1 MYSSQESRQLEKLS
15 AIVWTGTA
23 KSWNKPFTHITLRTG
38 AFGRVDFLPHILILN
53 PEYLLSSLWVP
64 VFSTTYLL
72 PRGSQYLFTLHQ
84 MIGWENNRDCDI
96 TTPLSLETIEVQIK
110 KKRFRTVQVNRT
122 KEWHSTYPIGD
133 DLLSRSAGRSFVPL
147 QKLRRNH
154 LCYVWTKVLSDMVF
168 VST

>member
-1 MYSSQESRQLEKLS
+1 M
-15 AIVWTGTA
+15 
-23 KSWNKPFTHITLRTG
+23 
-38 AFGRVDFLPHILILN
+38 DFLPHILILN

-110 KKRFRTVQVNRT
+110 GANKIRGLERCRSTAPKSGTAPTRWVTIYFRDQR
-122 KEWHSTYPIGD
+122 G
-133 DLLSRSAGRSFVPL
+133 AASF
-147 QKLRRNH
+147 RYRN
-154 LCYVWTKVLSDMVF
+154 CAEITF
-168 VST
+168 VMYELKSYQIWFSCRHKS